1 MHGGVVGLRQVMHT
15 GRRTALERPA
25 KEGDSPVLESRYAG
39 EQDPEYH
46 GARETLWEAGW
57 TTIQG

>member
-1 MHGGVVGLRQVMHT
+1 MHT